1 MTLRTLGLLAGLAL
15 ASNAQAVTL
24 ELVDSYYLG
33 AFDGGELYGELFAVA
48 DAGTI
53 DHALTFDITGGLY
66 AGSGVFD
73 LSLGNITDIT
83 GLSAVIFKGASSTPY
98 VTFTPVSGGDLLMLP
113 AGTYFGVGNYTLQ
126 IDGEAIGS
134 GQFGLPAGSYIIG
147 AATLAVPEP
156 ETWAMLLAALGLVG
170 LRARAAGKTRA

>member
-15 ASNAQAVTL
+15 ASSAQAVTL
-24 ELVDSYYLG
+24 QLVDTHYLG
-33 AFDGGELYGELFAVA
+33 AFDGGELYGEIFAVA

-53 DHALTFDITGGLY
+53 DHALSFDITGGLY

-83 GLSAVIFKGASSTPY
+83 GLSAVIYKGASSTPY
-98 VTFTPVSGGDLLMLP
+98 VTFTPVAGGDLLMLP
-113 AGTYFGVGNYTLQ
+113 TGTYFGVGNYTLQ
-126 IDGEAIGS
+126 IDGQAVGS
-134 GQFGLPAGSYIIG
+134 GGFGLPAGSYIIG

-156 ETWAMLLAALGLVG
+156 ETWAMLLAALGLVA
-170 LRARAAGKTRA
+170 LRTRAAGKARS